1 VAVSQSSNPALLSRG
16 LIIELEDGLWL
27 HEAMRERLLREVG
40 EAMEQRKEKLDD
52 ARIT

>member
-1 VAVSQSSNPALLSRG
+1 
-16 LIIELEDGLWL
+16 
-27 HEAMRERLLREVG
+27 MRERLLREVG